1 MELHLEEFRTMDL
14 QHLIA
19 QEDLI
24 RRRHEFKRVFFYRV
38 CGAGMGPA
46 AVLMKQ
52 AGLHVEGADSAFYP
66 PMSTYLESTGIPLH
80 KLEAATPE
88 MLRQFDLIVVGNS
101 LSGKSEQA
109 RMLEKTGVPFTSF
122 PAALGALVLKER
134 QVIGVCGT
142 HGKTTTTFFLTQM
155 LESLG
160 QKPGYLVGGII
171 DGRDPARLG
180 EGKYFPIEGDEY
192 DSGYFHKI
200 SKFRLYELKHMI
212 LTSLE
217 FDHADIF
224 SSVEKI
230 EDEFRDVIPKL
241 KGQIIMNL
249 EYPSALKLW
258 NEYLGSAPAKSWTSY
273 GPGAPVGPHD
283 VVTEENGSRFTLTLG
298 DEDVDFETT
307 AVGMHNVLNVT
318 ACLSFLH
325 GEGFKIPDLQRA
337 VKELGMV
344 KRRQEVRGTYKGATV
359 IDDFAHHP
367 RAITVTLEAIRAR
380 FKNRRIIT
388 VFEPVS
394 ATARS
399 SIFQAEFRD
408 SLAGGSDEVI
418 IAKPDLATTALGGSD
433 LDGVKLAAEIQALH
447 KRPAQC
453 VSTLAPL
460 RAAIDASVKSGDVLV
475 ILSNRT
481 CLGLWESDFVQ
492 ALK

>member
-1 MELHLEEFRTMDL
+1 MHIHILGICGTFMGGV
-14 QHLIA
+14 A
-19 QEDLI
+19 QLAKALGHKVTGCDAQ
-24 RRRHEFKRVFFYRV
+24 V
-38 CGAGMGPA
+38 
-46 AVLMKQ
+46 
-52 AGLHVEGADSAFYP
+52 YP
-66 PMSTYLESTGIPLH
+66 PMSTQ
-80 KLEAATPE
+80 LEAAGIELVQGFGPE
-88 MLRQFDLIVVGNS
+88 QLDLKPDLWVVGNVVS
-101 LSGKSEQA
+101 RGNPLMEAILESGA
-109 RMLEKTGVPFTSF
+109 TYTSG
-122 PAALGALVLKER
+122 PQWLAEHVLHHPSQPR
-134 QVIGVCGT
+134 HVLAVAGT

-230 EDEFRDVIPKL
+230 EDEFRDVLPKL

-249 EYPSALKLW
+249 EYPSSLKLW
-258 NEYLGSAPAKSWTSY
+258 NEYIGSAPAKSWTSY

-283 VVTEENGSRFTLTLG
+283 VITEENGSRFTLTLG

-318 ACLSFLH
+318 ACLSFLY
-325 GEGFKIPDLQRA
+325 GEGFKIPELQKA

-367 RAITVTLEAIRAR
+367 RAITVTLDAIRAR

-399 SIFQAEFRD
+399 SIFQTEFRD

-433 LDGVKLAAEIQALH
+433 LDGVKLAAEIQSIH

-460 RAAIDASVKSGDVLV
+460 RAAIDATVKSGDVLV

>member
-1 MELHLEEFRTMDL
+1 MDL
-14 QHLIA
+14 RNLIK
-19 QEDLI
+19 QDELI
-24 RRRHEFKRVFFYRV
+24 QRRHDFKKIFFYRI

-46 AVLMKQ
+46 AVLMKE
-52 AGLHVEGADSAFYP
+52 AGLDVEGADSAFYP

-80 KLEAATPE
+80 KIETATPE
-88 MLRQFDLIVVGNS
+88 FLKKFDLIVVGNS

-109 RMLEKTGVPFTSF
+109 RMLEQLDVPLTSF

-134 QVIGVCGT
+134 QVIGICGT

-180 EGKYFPIEGDEY
+180 SGKYFPIEGDEY

-230 EDEFRDVIPKL
+230 EDEFRDVLPKL
-241 KGQIIMNL
+241 PGQVIMNL
-249 EYPSALKLW
+249 EYPSSKKLW
-258 NEYLGSAPAKSWTSY
+258 NEYKGKTPAKSWTSY
-273 GPGAPVGPHD
+273 GPGAAIGPFD
-283 VVTEENGSRFTLTLG
+283 IVTEENGSEFVLVLDG
-298 DEDVDFETT
+298 EKKKFKTT
-307 AVGMHNVLNVT
+307 AVGQHNILNIT
-318 ACLSFLH
+318 SCLAFLH
-325 GEGFKIPDLQRA
+325 GEGFKIPDLQKA
-337 VKELGMV
+337 VLNLGMV
-344 KRRQEVRGTYKGATV
+344 KRRQEVRGTYRGATV

-367 RAITVTLEAIRAR
+367 RAITVTLDAIRAR
-380 FKNRRIIT
+380 FKNRRIVT

-399 SIFQAEFRD
+399 AIFQDEFRD
-408 SLAGGSDEVI
+408 SLAASDEVI
-418 IAKPDLATTALGGSD
+418 IAKPDIATTALGGRD
-433 LDGVKLAAEIQALH
+433 LDGVKLASEIFSRHH
-447 KRPAQC
+447 KPARC

-460 RAAIDASVKSGDVLV
+460 REAIDATIKSGDILV

>member
-1 MELHLEEFRTMDL
+1 MDL
-14 QHLIA
+14 RNLIK
-19 QEDLI
+19 QDELI
-24 RRRHEFKRVFFYRV
+24 QRRRDFKKIFFYRI

-46 AVLMKQ
+46 AVLMKE
-52 AGLHVEGADSAFYP
+52 AGLDVEGADSAFYP

-80 KLEAATPE
+80 KIETANPE
-88 MLRQFDLIVVGNS
+88 FLKKFDLIVVGNS

-109 RMLEKTGVPFTSF
+109 RMLEQLDVPLTSF

-134 QVIGVCGT
+134 QVVGICGT

-155 LESLG
+155 LETLG

-180 EGKYFPIEGDEY
+180 TGKYFPIEGDEY

-230 EDEFRDVIPKL
+230 EDEFRDVLPKL
-241 KGQIIMNL
+241 PGQVIMNL
-249 EYPSALKLW
+249 EYPSSQKLW
-258 NEYLGSAPAKSWTSY
+258 NEYQGKTLAKSWTSY
-273 GPGAPVGPHD
+273 GPGAAIGPYD
-283 VVTEENGSRFTLTLG
+283 IVTEENGSEFTLLLNGEKTK
-298 DEDVDFETT
+298 FKTS
-307 AVGMHNVLNVT
+307 AVGQHNILNIT
-318 ACLSFLH
+318 SCLAFLH
-325 GEGFKIPDLQRA
+325 GEGFKIAELQKA
-337 VKELGMV
+337 VLNLGMV

-367 RAITVTLEAIRAR
+367 RAITVTLDAIRAR
-380 FKNRRIIT
+380 FKNRRIVT

-399 SIFQAEFRD
+399 AIFQDEFRD
-408 SLAGGSDEVI
+408 SLATSDEVI
-418 IAKPDLATTALGGSD
+418 IAKPDIATTALGGKD
-433 LDGVKLAAEIQALH
+433 LDGVRLASEISSLH
-447 KRPAQC
+447 HKPASC

-460 RAAIDASVKSGDVLV
+460 RAAIDATIKSGDVLV

>member
-1 MELHLEEFRTMDL
+1 MDL
-14 QHLIA
+14 THLIA
-19 QEDLI
+19 QEELI
-24 RRRHEFKRVFFYRV
+24 RRRSEFKRVFFYRI

-52 AGLHVEGADSAFYP
+52 YGLQVEGADSAFYP
-66 PMSTYLESTGIPLH
+66 PMSTYLETTGIPLH
-80 KLEAATPE
+80 KLETATPE
-88 MLRQFDLIVVGNS
+88 FLKTFDLIVVGNS

-109 RMLEKTGVPFTSF
+109 RMLEKLGVPFTSF
-122 PAALGALVLKER
+122 PAALGALVLKDR
-134 QVIGVCGT
+134 QVIGICGT
-142 HGKTTTTFFLTQM
+142 HGKTTTTYFMTQL
-155 LESLG
+155 LENLG
-160 QKPGYLVGGII
+160 QKPGYLIGGII

-200 SKFRLYELKHMI
+200 SKFRLYELKHMV

-230 EDEFRDVIPKL
+230 EDEFRDVLPKL
-241 KGQIIMNL
+241 PGQAVMNL
-249 EYPSALKLW
+249 EYPSAKKLW
-258 NEYLGSAPAKSWTSY
+258 DAYKTKSSVKIWQDY
-273 GPGAPVGPHD
+273 GPGSSVGPSA
-283 VVTEENGSRFTLTLG
+283 VETFERGSRFQLKLG
-298 DEDVDFETT
+298 STPVKFESSV
-307 AVGMHNVLNVT
+307 VGLHNVLNLS
-318 ACLSFLH
+318 ACLLFLH
-325 GEGFKIPDLQRA
+325 NEGFATEELQKAAR
-337 VKELGMV
+337 ELGMV
-344 KRRQEVRGTYKGATV
+344 KRRQEVRGSYQGATV

-380 FKNRRIIT
+380 FPGKRIIT

-399 SIFQAEFRD
+399 SVFQNEFRE
-408 SLAGGSDEVI
+408 SLAASDAVI

-433 LDGVKLAAEIQALH
+433 LDGQKLAQEISLQHGKPAL
-447 KRPAQC
+447 C

-460 RAAIDASVKSGDVLV
+460 REAIDKQVKSGDVLL

-481 CLGLWESDFVQ
+481 CLGLWESDFAR
-492 ALK
+492 ALR